1 MSKVLKEIGP
11 PKVRQRNG
19 RQKTADGYIRG
30 VNQALEEGAHMLARN
45 LSDEGHRA
53 FPENEEL
60 AKMAYILAPPKVL
73 NAHLPPDPSVAKDAQ
88 WIRENWPKYRGKWV
102 AIKDGELIAVA
113 ATAQEL
119 KEQVGILKGI
129 HVTRFA

>member
-1 MSKVLKEIGP
+1 MSKAVKQVNPGRGRG
-11 PKVRQRNG
+11 KNG
-19 RQKTADGYIRG
+19 VGKSAEEYIRG
-30 VNQALEEGAHMLARN
+30 VDRALEEGAHMLARN

-60 AKMAYILAPPKVL
+60 AKMARILAPPKVL

-102 AIKDGELIAVA
+102 AIK
-113 ATAQEL
+113 
-119 KEQVGILKGI
+119 
-129 HVTRFA
+129 